1 MEFEVDINTVIDIY
15 TELCERFDDGEAGP
29 DSLNEYELTIYVTQ
43 TLESEVNNGGFIQ
56 FFDNA
61 GGAFADEIVP
71 AFKRIGARKTASICK
86 KALQALGQG
95 LPKDWE
101 ERRALLDRIVDD
113 RVGELLEACDE
124 AFYEYPDDLEAEC
137 GLRAKERKALRF
149 DDMRIQN
156 AVMAS

>member
-15 TELCERFDDGEAGP
+15 TELCERFDDGEAEP

-101 ERRALLDRIVDD
+101 ERCALLDRIVDD

-124 AFYEYPDDLEAEC
+124 AFYEYPDDLEA
-137 GLRAKERKALRF
+137 LNAAYVRKNAKHF
-149 DDMRIQN
+149 DLMI
-156 AVMAS
+156 

>member
-1 MEFEVDINTVIDIY
+1 MDFEIDINTVIDIF
-15 TELCERFDDGEAGP
+15 TELIDRFDEGEP
-29 DSLNEYELTIYVTQ
+29 DLNALNEYERTIFVTQ
-43 TLESEVNNGGFIQ
+43 ALESEVNNGGFIQ

-124 AFYEYPDDLEAEC
+124 AFYEYPDDLEA
-137 GLRAKERKALRF
+137 LNAAYVRKNAKHF
-149 DDMRIQN
+149 DLMI
-156 AVMAS
+156 

>member
-15 TELCERFDDGEAGP
+15 TELCERFDDGEAEQ

-86 KALQALGQG
+86 KALQTLGQG

-124 AFYEYPDDLEAEC
+124 AFYEYPDDLEA
-137 GLRAKERKALRF
+137 LNAAYVRKNAKHF
-149 DDMRIQN
+149 DLMI
-156 AVMAS
+156 

>member
-15 TELCERFDDGEAGP
+15 TELCERFDDGEVEP
-29 DSLNEYELTIYVTQ
+29 DILNEYELTIYVTQ

-124 AFYEYPDDLEAEC
+124 AFYEYPDDLEA
-137 GLRAKERKALRF
+137 LNAAYVRKNAKHF
-149 DDMRIQN
+149 DLMI
-156 AVMAS
+156 